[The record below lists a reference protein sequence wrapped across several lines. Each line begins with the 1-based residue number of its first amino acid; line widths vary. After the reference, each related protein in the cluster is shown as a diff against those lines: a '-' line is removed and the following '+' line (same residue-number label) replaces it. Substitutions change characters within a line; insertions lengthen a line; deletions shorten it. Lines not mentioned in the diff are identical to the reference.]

1 MKSKWLLGLFVII
14 LTSFMALKL
23 INSSVSSAPNV
34 ELVISSEESRFSEG
48 IINSA
53 AEDINKLSPSIEIEQ
68 INSACSE
75 FYRGKKRDWA
85 RANYKSW
92 QAYLDKGYSLNE
104 VTLAVEHFLHEN
116 FASAFRIDFLRQ
128 NSAHVIESRALFNQ
142 VSALFP
148 DIIGTDLIV
157 EKKVP
162 NQALVNLASLSEV
175 KKLQNI
181 EVTVDD
187 VAYFLHQVE
196 TPSDEILTL
205 IEHVDDIN
213 LPVAYHGIDSI
224 SLLDHAVATTRLPV
238 VEKLLILGA
247 SPKGDGYLGSTMEWA
262 LSSLYFNY
270 NKSSREE
277 SAKVISLLDRYGATA
292 RFNVQNSNQVKG
304 KFPKSRFQFN
314 QQQIEFVYSHYDL
327 DLSTLKKSEYEPL
340 KANNELIKALTKQ
353 QNNFVYAS
361 TYPQFGDLS
370 FDICSSS

>member
-1 MKSKWLLGLFVII
+1 MKSKWLLGLLVII

-23 INSSVSSAPNV
+23 INSSVSSPPNV
-34 ELVISSEESRFSEG
+34 ALVMASEESSFSKD

-53 AEDINKLSPSIEIEQ
+53 AEDVDKLPLPIEAEE

-75 FYRGKKRDWA
+75 FYTGKKRDWA

-92 QAYLDKGYSLNE
+92 QAYLDKGYSLDE

-128 NSAHVIESRALFNQ
+128 NSAHVIESKTLFNQ

-162 NQALVNLASLSEV
+162 NQALLNLASLSEV

-187 VAYFLHQVE
+187 VAYFLHQAE
-196 TPSDEILTL
+196 TPSDDILTL
-205 IEHVDDIN
+205 IDHVDDIN
-213 LPVAYHGIDSI
+213 LAVAYHSIDSI

-270 NKSSREE
+270 NKSSREQ
-277 SAKVISLLDRYGATA
+277 SAKVIALLDHYGTTA
-292 RFNVQNSNQVKG
+292 RFNVQNSSQVKG
-304 KFPKSRFQFN
+304 QFPKSSFQFN

-327 DLSTLKKSEYEPL
+327 DLTTLKKSEHEPL
-340 KANNELIKALTKQ
+340 KANSELIKALTKQ
-353 QNNFVYAS
+353 QNSFVYGS
-361 TYPQFGDLS
+361 TYPQFSDLS
-370 FDICSSS
+370 FDICSRS